1 MVIIVVRAYR
11 LKQQRLERQK
21 SANERRQALDNK
33 QKERWKNSSH
43 LECGQGILLT
53 RSIAFS
59 LVEIK

>member
-1 MVIIVVRAYR
+1 M
-11 LKQQRLERQK
+11 KQQRLERQK

-53 RSIAFS
+53 RSLAFS